1 MLNVI
6 TACSLAGTYFESHDK
21 YNFRNIIEN
30 KASLILQQ
38 KWHDK
43 DCLNE
48 NNLFKFSELPFD
60 CIEIDK
66 EIVMA
71 AKKFIRTYID
81 SILVEF
87 KSSLLLVLIWRQ
99 KILESFKYGFSVVN
113 MASLKDKIINLQYEV
128 IKYLK

>member
-1 MLNVI
+1 M
-6 TACSLAGTYFESHDK
+6 
-21 YNFRNIIEN
+21 
-30 KASLILQQ
+30 KASKTVALFYEGKLIGNITVEIEFFSDEPE
-38 KWHDK
+38 KYK

-81 SILVEF
+81 SILAEF

-113 MASLKDKIINLQYEV
+113 MASLQDKIINLQYEV
-128 IKYLK
+128 IKYSK

>member
-38 KWHDK
+38 KWNDK

-48 NNLFKFSELPFD
+48 NNLFKISELPFD

-81 SILVEF
+81 SILAEF
-87 KSSLLLVLIWRQ
+87 KNSLLLVLIWRQ
-99 KILESFKYGFSVVN
+99 KILESFKYGFSVMN
-113 MASLKDKIINLQYEV
+113 MASLKDKIINLQYDV
-128 IKYLK
+128 RKYS

>member
-38 KWHDK
+38 KWRDK

-81 SILVEF
+81 SILAEF

-113 MASLKDKIINLQYEV
+113 MASLQDKIINLQYEV
-128 IKYLK
+128 IKYSK